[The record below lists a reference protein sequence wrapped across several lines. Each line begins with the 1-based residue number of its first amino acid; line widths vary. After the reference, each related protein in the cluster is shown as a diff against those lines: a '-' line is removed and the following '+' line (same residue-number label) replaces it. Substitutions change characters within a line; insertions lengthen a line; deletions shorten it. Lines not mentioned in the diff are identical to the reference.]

1 MEESMSARNGTR
13 NFFENYVD
21 QDSECIDLTPEH
33 EKLPPEYQ
41 EHLDK
46 WWEILDKEMEERRE
60 F

>member
-1 MEESMSARNGTR
+1 MSARNGTK
-13 NFFENYVD
+13 NFFEDYVD
-21 QDSECIDLTPEH
+21 QDSKCIDLTQEH